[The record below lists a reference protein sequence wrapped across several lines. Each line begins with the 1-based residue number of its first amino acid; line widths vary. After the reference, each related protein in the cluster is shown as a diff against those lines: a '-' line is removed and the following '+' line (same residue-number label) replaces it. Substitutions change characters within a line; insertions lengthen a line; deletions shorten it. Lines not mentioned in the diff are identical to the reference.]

1 MKLNK
6 KIIVGSILL
15 LIWAI
20 FFIVLLFFGRGSEE
34 FYLNIFMVYFVCIFA
49 IPGCLVLYYGLSY
62 PERGIMLIITGFL
75 LSLPL
80 IIFTIS
86 LLIDPILVW
95 TDLVITIYIMLMI
108 LWVLLLLIPGIY
120 IIYATNP
127 KKDRKYSKN
136 ILRYHFVTV
145 SLTFIGITLFNLI
158 AYQMSLAYDPGVTF
172 RDTFFANFWIAIP
185 IGFLLGIGLLALG
198 WILYELRVWR

>member
-62 PERGIMLIITGFL
+62 PERGIM
-75 LSLPL
+75 
-80 IIFTIS
+80 
-86 LLIDPILVW
+86 
-95 TDLVITIYIMLMI
+95 
-108 LWVLLLLIPGIY
+108 
-120 IIYATNP
+120 
-127 KKDRKYSKN
+127 
-136 ILRYHFVTV
+136 
-145 SLTFIGITLFNLI
+145 
-158 AYQMSLAYDPGVTF
+158 
-172 RDTFFANFWIAIP
+172 
-185 IGFLLGIGLLALG
+185 
-198 WILYELRVWR
+198 